1 MTETDEVEHYRYQIT
16 LARSEIK
23 NLRQQISALKH
34 EHQKEIKL
42 IKSNLSALRCS
53 SCTDAASRVSTNGE
67 SEPTSPEARD
77 LIIYSPIGFIETSFQ
92 NKRAVPRQPSVLQKS
107 TGLQVDEEPIN
118 NGTPKTQVS
127 KPPPIVLYGIN
138 DIAKLCEVIDKTL
151 QKSQYTSK
159 IVTKNQLRISCDTI
173 DSYKKLMCLTR
184 EKGLIGHTFTRKDER
199 PYRIVIKDLHPS
211 TPVEA
216 IREEVESTGNT
227 IVGEIINARY
237 GPEKTP
243 TYTWFVNLA
252 LHPKNA
258 EIKKLKYIY
267 HTSVKIE
274 DPKRTSTIA
283 QCKRCQQ
290 YGHTRNYCMR
300 PYRCVK
306 CAEDHN
312 TTDCPKKDRT
322 TPAKCALCLG
332 DHPANYH
339 GCKVRLE
346 IQKRKMSRPQLKRR
360 ETETNKANF
369 TGKDINTNFPTTE
382 TIPPRENYRSYA
394 DATIGNKNPTNSSNL
409 ETILSKQAEKLD
421 RLIDQMGVLM
431 GLLTT
436 IVTKL
441 IP

>member
-1 MTETDEVEHYRYQIT
+1 MLH
-16 LARSEIK
+16 SPKKK
-23 NLRQQISALKH
+23 NLPEDPTKATGRNSPSTSAQQKTGQTNTAYKQPNLPLS
-34 EHQKEIKL
+34 
-42 IKSNLSALRCS
+42 SNEVNKINLDPENQIVNTENDWQTVPILRR
-53 SCTDAASRVSTNGE
+53 DVNRYKRKRVSG
-67 SEPTSPEARD
+67 SPESDTPVRNQYA
-77 LIIYSPIGFIETSFQ
+77 
-92 NKRAVPRQPSVLQKS
+92 
-107 TGLQVDEEPIN
+107 GLQVDEEPIN
-118 NGTPKTQVS
+118 NGTQKTQVS

-151 QKSQYTSK
+151 QKSQYTFK

-216 IREEVESTGNT
+216 IKEEIESTGNT

-252 LHPKNA
+252 PHPKNA

-274 DPKRTSTIA
+274 DPRRTSTIA

-332 DHPANYH
+332 DHPANYR

-346 IQKRKMSRPQLKRR
+346 IQKRKMSRPQLKRQQ
-360 ETETNKANF
+360 TETNKTTI
-369 TGKDINTNFPTTE
+369 TGKDFNTNFPTTE
-382 TIPPRENYRSYA
+382 NIPPRENYRSYA
-394 DATIGNKNPTNSSNL
+394 DATIGNKNPTNCSNL